1 MSDPRRVL
9 LVGATGLIGRSV
21 IEQAPSVPGI
31 SLVALARREIRL
43 PRGARMEMLLADPAD
58 WAGAVAAIQPDAVIC
73 ALGTTRAKAGS
84 EDAFREVDERLVLA
98 VARAAKDAGASHFCT
113 VSSVGADAGSKSFY
127 LRVKGEVEQALQAM
141 KWHRLDI
148 LRPGLLRGKRDNDR
162 RALERLGIAAAPVT
176 NLFLQGGNRKYRAIA
191 AETVATAAL
200 QCVREKARG
209 KFVHDNDAIQR
220 SAARLERRLEEA

>member
-1 MSDPRRVL
+1 MSNPRRVL

-31 SLVALARREIRL
+31 SLVALARREMRL

-58 WAGAVAAIQPDAVIC
+58 WAGAVAAIQPDVVIC

-162 RALERLGIAAAPVT
+162 RALERLGIAAAPFT

>member
-1 MSDPRRVL
+1 MFDPRRVL

-31 SLVALARREIRL
+31 SLVALARREMRL
-43 PRGARMEMLLADPAD
+43 PRGARMEMLLADPAE

-98 VARAAKDAGASHFCT
+98 VARAAKEAGASHFCA

-127 LRVKGEVEQALQAM
+127 LRVKGEVEQALQAI

-162 RALERLGIAAAPVT
+162 RAMERLGIAAAPVT

-220 SAARLERRLEEA
+220 AAARLERRLEEA